1 MTTPLLLI
9 ALLLASDPA
18 PPNPEPKLVPATRT
32 EVKEA
37 LEAHKSA
44 KPRLPMPPADP
55 DNPQARV
62 NNGLL
67 RTYYLAHL
75 GAAGQ
80 SGGFARDPDPALT
93 LDGTFKVK
101 LFWIASRANNC
112 YYCLGHQE
120 LKLSAAGQ
128 TDDQIA
134 ALDGD
139 WETLPVAERAA
150 AQFTAKLTAA
160 PHSITAADIDALK
173 KHYTPTQ
180 VSEIVVTVAGY
191 NSTNRWT
198 DGLNIPGEAS
208 GERFSTKTVARDFA
222 TFKTPTSARYAG
234 MASGVAPIAK
244 GATATCKPTPVARPA
259 LESRDEVEA
268 AWKLG
273 AARAPRLPLAE
284 GPGPNWERLLNV
296 FAKSSASRIAGV
308 KVAAEKGD
316 LTPKLKAAIAWA
328 AAREDR
334 AWYALH
340 LARRRL
346 KAVGLTDDQLFALD
360 GAAKDLP
367 ESERLTLAF
376 ARKLAAAPATVTDA
390 DVEGLRKHFPDCVV
404 AEIVNQVCQ
413 AAFLNRVT
421 EAAGLPLDP

>member
-1 MTTPLLLI
+1 VTTSLLLA
-9 ALLLASDPA
+9 ALLLGADPA
-18 PPNPEPKLVPATRT
+18 PPNAEPKPVPVTRA

-37 LEAHKSA
+37 LEGHKKA
-44 KPRLPMPPADP
+44 TPRLPMPPADP

-67 RTYYLAHL
+67 RSYYLAHL
-75 GAAGQ
+75 GTSGTPAGT
-80 SGGFARDPDPALT
+80 GREPDPAMT
-93 LDGTFKVK
+93 IDSTFKVK
-101 LFWIASRANNC
+101 LFWVTSRANNC

-139 WETLPVAERAA
+139 WAALPEAERVA
-150 AQFTAKLTAA
+150 AQFAANLTAA
-160 PHSITAADIDALK
+160 PHAVTDADLDLLK

-208 GERFSTKTVARDFA
+208 GERFSTKSVARDFA
-222 TFKTPTSARYAG
+222 TFKTPTSAKYAG
-234 MASGVAPIAK
+234 RATGVAPVAK
-244 GATATCKPTPVARPA
+244 GSTATCKPTPVARPP
-259 LESRDEVEA
+259 LESREEVEA
-268 AWKLG
+268 AWKL
-273 AARAPRLPLAE
+273 AATRTPRLPLAD
-284 GPGPNWERLLNV
+284 GAGPNWQRALNV
-296 FAKSSASRIAGV
+296 FAKSSASRIAGL
-308 KVAAEKGD
+308 KTAAEKGD
-316 LTPKLKAAIAWA
+316 LTPRLKAEIAWV

-334 AWYALH
+334 AWYALD
-340 LARRRL
+340 LARRQL
-346 KAVGLTDDQLFALD
+346 KAVGLSDDEIFALN
-360 GAAKDLP
+360 GPAKDLP

-376 ARKLAAAPATVTDA
+376 ARKLATAPSTVTDA
-390 DVEGLRKHFPDCVV
+390 DVEGLRKHHKDRAV
-404 AEIVNQVCQ
+404 AEVVHHVCN

-421 EAAGLPLDP
+421 ETAGLPLDR